1 MAANHFYL
9 KFFQFITAKIK
20 HIVSLFHKSVLSY
33 FSINDT
39 STLLSF
45 SPPLS
50 LLSLSFLPK
59 HISFQVLL
67 ISFAG
72 CLYVFCLFH
81 YICQCPGSPFIISS
95 LDSSNSLTNV
105 FSFSPTSSL
114 ISFQNL
120 QWLAITYWIDAKFF
134 SLKFKSLW
142 FLSVA
147 S

>member
-72 CLYVFCLFH
+72 CLYAFCLFH
-81 YICQCPGSPFIISS
+81 YICQCRGSPFIISS

-105 FSFSPTSSL
+105 FSFSPTSSS

>member
-50 LLSLSFLPK
+50 LLSLSFLPQT
-59 HISFQVLL
+59 HQFSSIVDFLL
-67 ISFAG
+67 S
-72 CLYVFCLFH
+72 CLYA
-81 YICQCPGSPFIISS
+81 FIFSIIFVSVVVLPLLS
-95 LDSSNSLTNV
+95 LPWTLQIVLQMSSN
-105 FSFSPTSSL
+105 FSPTSSS